1 MLLVDTR
8 KYGNITIFLK
18 YMMENV
24 KYELEKVYVIS
35 MMEFDGYD
43 FNMSQRQTLNYI
55 LSMNQDINLKTFRN
69 FYNRFNDKKS
79 LRKINDEFIEPLMDM
94 GVIDKGRDTKGYIYD
109 NKYNFMFNIKD
120 EVMDFDKSKIKRL
133 KL

>member
-24 KYELEKVYVIS
+24 KDELEKVYVIS

-43 FNMSQRQTLNYI
+43 FNMSQRQH
-55 LSMNQDINLKTFRN
+55 
-69 FYNRFNDKKS
+69 
-79 LRKINDEFIEPLMDM
+79 
-94 GVIDKGRDTKGYIYD
+94 
-109 NKYNFMFNIKD
+109 
-120 EVMDFDKSKIKRL
+120 
-133 KL
+133 

>member
-24 KYELEKVYVIS
+24 KYEMEREYVIS
-35 MMEFDGYD
+35 MMELDGYD

-55 LSMNQDINLKTFRN
+55 LSMNQDINLKTFRD

>member
-35 MMEFDGYD
+35 IMEFDGYD

>member
-55 LSMNQDINLKTFRN
+55 LSMNQDINLKIFRD

-94 GVIDKGRDTKGYIYD
+94 GVIDKGRDMKGYIYD

>member
-55 LSMNQDINLKTFRN
+55 LSMNQDINLMTFRD

-79 LRKINDEFIEPLMDM
+79 LRKINDEFIEHLMDM

-120 EVMDFDKSKIKRL
+120 EVMDFDKSKIKRF

>member
-1 MLLVDTR
+1 
-8 KYGNITIFLK
+8 
-18 YMMENV
+18 MMENV
-24 KYELEKVYVIS
+24 KYELEKEYVIS
-35 MMEFDGYD
+35 MREFEDYD
-43 FNMSQRQTLNYI
+43 VSMSQRQTLNYI
-55 LSMNQDINLKTFRN
+55 LSMNQDINLKTFRD

-79 LRKINDEFIEPLMDM
+79 LRKINDEFIDPLMDM

-120 EVMDFDKSKIKRL
+120 EVMDFAKSKIKRL